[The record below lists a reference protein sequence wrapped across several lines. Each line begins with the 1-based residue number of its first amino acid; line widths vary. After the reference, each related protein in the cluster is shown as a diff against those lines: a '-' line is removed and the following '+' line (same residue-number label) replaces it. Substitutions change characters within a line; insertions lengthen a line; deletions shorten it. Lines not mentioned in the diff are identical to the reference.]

1 MKITFDLDKIFSSI
15 GTIIGLLV
23 AISVILLVCYS
34 SILPLISSV
43 IYMNFPDSSLNNSIL
58 AFCKIAKPDI
68 FLELNLL
75 FSGFIGLAFMF
86 KLIDSSD
93 WVDDDDFILAILV
106 SFIFQE
112 ALLGGVTRTD
122 IWEIKL
128 ITYIFF
134 PTLLFLLRVYMKR
147 ILHIKKKLLSN
158 EEMLKKLI
166 QTDDKIRDRKWE
178 EERRERLKKETKNN

>member
-15 GTIIGLLV
+15 GTIIGLLF

-68 FLELNLL
+68 FLELNVL
-75 FSGFIGLAFMF
+75 FGGFIGLAFMF

-166 QTDDKIRDRKWE
+166 QTDDKIRDREWR
-178 EERRERLKKETKNN
+178 EERIERLKKEKNN

>member
-15 GTIIGLLV
+15 GTIIGLLL
-23 AISVILLVCYS
+23 AISAFIFVCYS

-68 FLELNLL
+68 FLQLNML
-75 FSGFIGLAFMF
+75 FLGFIGLAFLSN
-86 KLIDSSD
+86 LIDSSD
-93 WVDDDDFILAILV
+93 WIDDDYFFLICICLYC
-106 SFIFQE
+106 FQE
-112 ALLGGVTRTD
+112 ILIGTVTKTD
-122 IWEIKL
+122 FLEIKL
-128 ITYIFF
+128 MTILFS
-134 PTLLFLLRVYMKR
+134 PTLLFLLRVQLTR
-147 ILHIKKKLLSN
+147 NLHIKKKLLSN

-166 QTDDKIRDRKWE
+166 QTDDKIRDREWE